1 MIKLI
6 ATDLDG
12 TLFYPKRRL
21 SLISKKNVKFLR
33 DFHGA
38 GGDIVLVSGRSRR
51 MGKMVNKKLGFETE
65 MLGCCGTYVVENG
78 QIAVSHPL
86 DRQAIM
92 ELYMSARNDYG
103 IIGWMLFDDTDY
115 IKIAPTD
122 MGNMLVL
129 AATLANRFLGV
140 YREKYITSETKFI
153 QAVAHHPVYKL
164 MPCFGLNMKKARERG
179 IAAKMSIEQKFPGK
193 FTIAVSPPMI
203 EITTGG
209 VTKASTLESYI
220 EGKHL
225 TKDEIAVAG
234 DSFNDMSLFD
244 SFPNSYAM
252 LSGEESVRKKAKYVV
267 KTVADM
273 RDTVLGADGKLK
285 D

>member
-21 SLISKKNVKFLR
+21 SLISSKNVKFLR
-33 DFHGA
+33 DFHEA

-51 MGKMVNKKLGFETE
+51 MGKLVNRKLKFDTG
-65 MLGCCGTYVVENG
+65 MLGCCGTYVAEKGDIV
-78 QIAVSHPL
+78 VSHPL

-92 ELYMSARNDYG
+92 ELYMSARNDFG

-122 MGNMLVL
+122 MGHMLVL
-129 AATLANRFLGV
+129 ASTLANRFLGV

-153 QAVAHHPVYKL
+153 QAVAHRPVYKL
-164 MPCFGLNMKKARERG
+164 MPCFGLNVKKARERG
-179 IAAKMSIEQKFPGK
+179 IAAKMAIEQKFPGK

-209 VTKASTLESYI
+209 VTKASTLLDYI
-220 EGKHL
+220 RSKDL
-225 TKDEIAVAG
+225 TKEEVAVAG
-234 DSFNDMSLFD
+234 DSFNDMSLFET
-244 SFPNSYAM
+244 FPNSYAM
-252 LSGEESVRKKAKYVV
+252 LSGEESVKEKAKYVV

-273 RDTVLGADGKLK
+273 RGTILTEDGKLK
-285 D
+285 E